1 MMSLIFLGLQGFFN
15 ALVYG
20 FTDAVRER
28 VFSCWIK
35 DEESGYEERS
45 YSNWSRNASDISDID
60 AILEHASI
68 RSDSINA

>member
-1 MMSLIFLGLQGFFN
+1 MISLIGLGLQGFFN

-20 FTDAVRER
+20 VTDAVRER

-35 DEESGYEERS
+35 DEESEYEERG

-60 AILEHASI
+60 AILEQSFA